1 LKLLYPFTLEP
12 EVLKE
17 AEEYKEMVKSKT
29 SELEINYQQFLQDKI
44 QRQKVAARKIAPGFL
59 DTDTKILTPKPLNA
73 KINGQDA
80 VDPDV
85 SNILQSSF
93 NHPRHGR
100 SMSDEIPV
108 GRLMLPDQGVKV
120 RKGKVMLIL

>member
-1 LKLLYPFTLEP
+1 
-12 EVLKE
+12 
-17 AEEYKEMVKSKT
+17 MVKSKT

-73 KINGQDA
+73 NINGQGA
-80 VDPDV
+80 DPDV
-85 SNILQSSF
+85 SNILQSSL

-120 RKGKVMLIL
+120 RKDKVMLIL